1 MDTKSLIIDITTTLF
16 QQKGYKGVGL
26 NEILKVCNISKGSF
40 YHHFPNGK
48 EEALIACLQSMSE
61 AITSDIED
69 IFNRYPT
76 TEEAT
81 KKMIE
86 KVIGIFEREGTI
98 TSCTISSIV
107 SEMESLSDQV
117 RHTCSDLYIKMQRI
131 YSAKLAAD
139 GFSKET
145 ANSIAVMMNA
155 SIEGAIML
163 CLTQNSSEPLTV
175 ISNLLPKLLKKV

>member
-1 MDTKSLIIDITTTLF
+1 MDTKSMIIDITTTLF
-16 QQKGYKGVGL
+16 QQKGYKGVGV

-48 EEALIACLQSMSE
+48 EEALIACLQSMSD
-61 AITSDIED
+61 AVTSDIED

-76 TEEAT
+76 TQEAT

-98 TSCTISSIV
+98 TSCTFISIV
-107 SEMESLSDQV
+107 SEMGSLSDPV
-117 RHTCSDLYIKMQRI
+117 RKTCEDLYLKMQRI
-131 YSAKLAAD
+131 YSTKLVAD

-155 SIEGAIML
+155 SIEGGIMI
-163 CLTQNSSEPLTV
+163 CLTEKTSEPLKI
-175 ISNLLPKLLKKV
+175 ISRLLPNLLKKG